1 MQPRV
6 NPSLQIRLQCVRA
19 RRALE
24 SPSSMTGA
32 TIIHRIVRN
41 RAAYEARNAR
51 KSKSEA
57 AYYKGK
63 AHVTE
68 M

>member
-1 MQPRV
+1 MRGRRT
-6 NPSLQIRLQCVRA
+6 LQ
-19 RRALE
+19 

-41 RAAYEARNAR
+41 RAQYEARNAR

-57 AYYKGK
+57 AYYKDK

>member
-1 MQPRV
+1 
-6 NPSLQIRLQCVRA
+6 
-19 RRALE
+19 
-24 SPSSMTGA
+24 MTGA